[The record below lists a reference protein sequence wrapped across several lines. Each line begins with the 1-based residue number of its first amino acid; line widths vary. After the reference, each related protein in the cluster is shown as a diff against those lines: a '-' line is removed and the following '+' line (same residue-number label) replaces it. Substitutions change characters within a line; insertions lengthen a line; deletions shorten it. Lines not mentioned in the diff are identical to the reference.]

1 MILLIYLLGVAI
13 SVLLEYNEI
22 KMRYS
27 VITLNNILIFIILG
41 LLSWF
46 TVVEMMVIW
55 LINNGDEIVIWKK
68 K

>member
-46 TVVEMMVIW
+46 TVVEMMAIW